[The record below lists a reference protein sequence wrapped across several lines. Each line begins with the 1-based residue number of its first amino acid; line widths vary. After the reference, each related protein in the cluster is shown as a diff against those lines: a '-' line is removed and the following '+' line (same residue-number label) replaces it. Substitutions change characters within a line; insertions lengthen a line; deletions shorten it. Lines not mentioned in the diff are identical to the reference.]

1 MFLQFTKFWRFSS
14 DDFKVTLPKKLVKL
28 KSFHEFV
35 KVWRF
40 FLRHFSWNQRKF
52 SQFFSPLFSRF
63 IYVANKLV
71 KLKGFPGF
79 VYILQKFD
87 EFFVTFFVKPK
98 EVCIFTN
105 FLCRFSRFI
114 YIAKKF
120 VKLKDIPDLFT
131 FCKTFTNF
139 LWHFLS
145 NQRKFTFSRFFL
157 PIFKV
162 YLHCQKTCQ
171 IERTQRLC
179 LHLQKFHEFLWR
191 FLEEHFES
199 SRISSSSSP
208 AQVTLVSATKTLWEI
223 KSTAIDTCLT
233 DRRNEGQKEEEE
245 RCRST
250 WRLTYPDI

>member
-1 MFLQFTKFWRFSS
+1 MPFFADKNSAIQNEFKKSLPEKTRQNKIDSSFSRISLPNFKVCLHFRKLVKLKGFHDFFMVLQFTKFWRFSS

-28 KSFHEFV
+28 KGFHEFV

-120 VKLKDIPDLFT
+120 VKLKDFPDLFT
-131 FCKTFTNF
+131 FWKV
-139 LWHFLS
+139 W
-145 NQRKFTFSRFFL
+145 RFF
-157 PIFKV
+157 FV
-162 YLHCQKTCQ
+162 T
-171 IERTQRLC
+171 
-179 LHLQKFHEFLWR
+179 FLVR
-191 FLEEHFES
+191 
-199 SRISSSSSP
+199 P
-208 AQVTLVSATKTLWEI
+208 
-223 KSTAIDTCLT
+223 
-233 DRRNEGQKEEEE
+233 KEV
-245 RCRST
+245 
-250 WRLTYPDI
+250 

>member
-1 MFLQFTKFWRFSS
+1 M
-14 DDFKVTLPKKLVKL
+14 
-28 KSFHEFV
+28 
-35 KVWRF
+35 
-40 FLRHFSWNQRKF
+40 
-52 SQFFSPLFSRF
+52 
-63 IYVANKLV
+63 
-71 KLKGFPGF
+71 KGFPGF

-120 VKLKDIPDLFT
+120 VKLKDFPDLFT
-131 FCKTFTNF
+131 FWKVWRIFCDISCQTKGS
-139 LWHFLS
+139 LHFHD
-145 NQRKFTFSRFFL
+145 FFADFQGL
-157 PIFKV
+157 FIYIVKNHVKLKGLNVFV
-162 YLHCQKTCQ
+162 Y
-171 IERTQRLC
+171 I
-179 LHLQKFHEFLWR
+179 LQKFHEFLWR
-191 FLEEHFES
+191 FLDEHFES